1 MSVKSQMAFGMAEP
15 RDFCRSPAEIGR
27 VASAFFRVRRCLEA
41 LKRTPR
47 NLPSDGGP
55 EEPLEDDRVTV
66 QKILDDPAF
75 WMMLN
80 H

>member
-1 MSVKSQMAFGMAEP
+1 MSVKFQMAFGLAEP
-15 RDFCRSPAEIGR
+15 RDCCTSSTEIGP
-27 VASAFFRVRRCLEA
+27 VASAFFWVRRCLEA
-41 LKRTPR
+41 LKSTPR
-47 NLPSDGGP
+47 NLPSGGGP
-55 EEPLEDDRVTV
+55 EEPLEDDRITI